1 MENIDWIAVTTSV
14 ITAIN
19 AGWIIYS
26 SWKKNKPEV
35 KKLEA
40 DADSEI
46 VEAANANLEG
56 AKISGE
62 MLLSRINELKADLD
76 AEKKLRKADAEYFR
90 RRLAE
95 CSREAA
101 DYRIWSAKLAKQVIE
116 AGKIPASFVPSTGES
131 ERGIPTITEEAIVE
145 QQNKENNAK

>member
-1 MENIDWIAVTTSV
+1 MENWVNIITTLIAV
-14 ITAIN
+14 AN
-19 AGWIIYS
+19 AAWIIYS

-40 DADSEI
+40 EGDSEI

-76 AEKKLRKADAEYFR
+76 AEKQLRKADAEYFS
-90 RRLAE
+90 RRLKEAE
-95 CSREAA
+95 REAR
-101 DYRIWSAKLAKQVIE
+101 DYRVWAAKLARQVIE
-116 AGKIPASFVPSTGES
+116 SGKIPEAFTPFTQDT
-131 ERGIPTITEEAIVE
+131 ERGIPTITNREIM
-145 QQNKENNAK
+145 QQQQKEDKDGI